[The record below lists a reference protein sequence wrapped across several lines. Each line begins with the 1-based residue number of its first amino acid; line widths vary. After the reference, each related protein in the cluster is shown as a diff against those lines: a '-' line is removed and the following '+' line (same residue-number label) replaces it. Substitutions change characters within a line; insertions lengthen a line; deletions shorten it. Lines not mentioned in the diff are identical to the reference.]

1 MQPLILMTLIVPN
14 VMVGATAK
22 RLKCGAQIYK
32 LKCVV
37 LTVEF
42 VAKRLMLKHNL
53 LIIMLHL

>member
-1 MQPLILMTLIVPN
+1 MTLIVPN